1 MNLRMMVYKFY
12 FKVFSFL
19 YIEVNL
25 TSNVLCVNAEHST
38 KVLNAITWNWSTS
51 SRSPLSKSDFASSS
65 KYPID
70 VSNSDFVE
78 DCSMISGSHA
88 STLER
93 LLAWEKNLWE
103 EVKVQFSLEICFLFR
118 SKIVY
123 FDLTLPTFL
132 ETEFHY
138 EPWYLRQWIVWNTLC
153 LWCF

>member
-1 MNLRMMVYKFY
+1 MVVYKFY

-19 YIEVNL
+19 YIEINL
-25 TSNVLCVNAEHST
+25 NSNVFCVNAEHST
-38 KVLNAITWNWSTS
+38 KVLNAITWNRSMS
-51 SRSPLSKSDFASSS
+51 SRYPLSKYDFASSS

-70 VSNSDFVE
+70 ASNSDFVE

-88 STLER
+88 STLDR
-93 LLAWEKNLWE
+93 MLAWDKKLYE

-132 ETEFHY
+132 ET
-138 EPWYLRQWIVWNTLC
+138 
-153 LWCF
+153 

>member
-25 TSNVLCVNAEHST
+25 TSNVLCVNAEHSA
-38 KVLNAITWNWSTS
+38 KVLNAITWHRSTS

-88 STLER
+88 STLDR
-93 LLAWEKNLWE
+93 LLAWEKKLYE
-103 EVKVQFSLEICFLFR
+103 EVKVQFWLEICFLFR

-132 ETEFHY
+132 QTKFHY
-138 EPWYLRQWIVWNTLC
+138 EPWYRRQGIVWNTLC

>member
-25 TSNVLCVNAEHST
+25 TSNFLCVNAEHSA
-38 KVLNAITWNWSTS
+38 KVLNAITWHWSKS
-51 SRSPLSKSDFASSS
+51 SRSPFSKSDIGSSS

-88 STLER
+88 STLDR
-93 LLAWEKNLWE
+93 LLAWEKNLYE